1 MKKILLTT
9 LLILLTG
16 LPNTALA
23 NYGTAR
29 FGANAAFTPRNR
41 AIAGYRNRQIQ
52 MQKAYTKALSN
63 YGNRNYYFH
72 TGNCGSSAANSAA
85 YNTVAA
91 DTVATE
97 PSRFSRDYTPRT
109 TKRYTKNGLTYYN

>member
-16 LPNTALA
+16 LPNAALA

-29 FGANAAFTPRNR
+29 FGANAAFTP
-41 AIAGYRNRQIQ
+41 RNRQIQ